1 MMRVCF
7 AAVPQGVGKVILG
20 LSEKQIAAIDAV
32 LDIALHGGAAAV
44 QSGEITK
51 RHNIPRRY
59 LEPVLQQ
66 LSRAG
71 ILVGIRGPH
80 GGYRLARERRRIT
93 LGDLI
98 RAIAPHEEGGEGSG
112 PRAVSQPAVREVLA
126 ELEADIMARLDDITV
141 EKLCWRVQEA
151 GRPGTGPATHD
162 YTI

>member
-1 MMRVCF
+1 M
-7 AAVPQGVGKVILG
+7 ILG
-20 LSEKQIAAIDAV
+20 LSEKQVAAIDAV

-44 QSGEITK
+44 QSGDITK
-51 RHNIPRRY
+51 RRDIPRRY

-66 LSRAG
+66 LGRAG

-98 RAIAPHEEGGEGSG
+98 RAIAPQDEAGDGD
-112 PRAVSQPAVREVLA
+112 RARTASQPVVGEVLA
-126 ELEADIMARLDDITV
+126 GLEKDIMARLDEVTV

-151 GRPGTGPATHD
+151 GRPGADHATHD

>member
-1 MMRVCF
+1 MRC
-7 AAVPQGVGKVILG
+7 QGVGTVILG
-20 LSEKQIAAIDAV
+20 LSEKQVAAINAV

-51 RHNIPRRY
+51 RHDIPRRY

-80 GGYRLARERRRIT
+80 GGYRLAWERRRIT

-98 RAIAPHEEGGEGSG
+98 RAIAPPEEAGDGDGARI
-112 PRAVSQPAVREVLA
+112 PSQPAVEEVLA
-126 ELEADIMARLDDITV
+126 ELEKDVMARLDAITV

-151 GRPGTGPATHD
+151 GRAGASLATHD

>member
-1 MMRVCF
+1 M
-7 AAVPQGVGKVILG
+7 ILG
-20 LSEKQIAAIDAV
+20 LSEKQVAAIDAV

-44 QSGEITK
+44 QSGEITE

-98 RAIAPHEEGGEGSG
+98 RAITPQEEGGEGDG
-112 PRAVSQPAVREVLA
+112 ARAASQPAVGEVLA
-126 ELEADIMARLDDITV
+126 ELESDIMARLDDVTV
-141 EKLCWRVQEA
+141 EMLCWRVQEA
-151 GRPGTGPATHD
+151 GRSAAGSTAHD